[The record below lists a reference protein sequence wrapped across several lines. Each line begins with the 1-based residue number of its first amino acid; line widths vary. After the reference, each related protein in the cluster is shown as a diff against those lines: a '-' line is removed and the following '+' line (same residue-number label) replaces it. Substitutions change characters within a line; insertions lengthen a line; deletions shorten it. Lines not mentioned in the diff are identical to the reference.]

1 MNQALPSTW
10 LQRNWKW
17 LTIVACLT
25 VLLGIATVIGA
36 LIYGVASIMKSSDV
50 YQMAVTRAKHD
61 PNVIAELGEPIV
73 EGFFTSGNMN
83 TTNSLGNADLAIPI
97 SGPKGE
103 AEIYLIAKKSVG
115 KWEFSDLVVE
125 ISKTKNRIDLMKSE
139 EIQHE

>member
-1 MNQALPSTW
+1 MNQSSSNAW

-17 LTIVACLT
+17 LLIAACSAILLIIV
-25 VLLGIATVIGA
+25 GVISA
-36 LIYGVASIMKSSDV
+36 MIYGVSSIMKSSDV

-61 PNVIAELGEPIV
+61 PNVIANLGEPIV
-73 EGFFTSGNMN
+73 DGFFSSGHINTMN
-83 TTNSLGNADLAIPI
+83 SSGDADLDIPI

-103 AEIYLIAKKSVG
+103 ASIYVIAKKTLG
-115 KWEFSDLVVE
+115 KWAFSDLVVE